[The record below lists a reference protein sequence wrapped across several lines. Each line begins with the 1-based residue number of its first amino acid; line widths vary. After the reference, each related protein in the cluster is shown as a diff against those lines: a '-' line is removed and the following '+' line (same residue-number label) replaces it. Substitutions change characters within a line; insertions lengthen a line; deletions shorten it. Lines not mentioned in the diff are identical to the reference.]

1 MSCLTLKPEAHQ
13 LMQEAAMGA
22 DGDATDAQD
31 LEREKRAAIAV
42 LKQQLANLLDL
53 YKNAVISAEG
63 YYPDK
68 DDRDRQIVFWEART
82 TDMQKKAVE
91 LGRVMA
97 AFSRVAQMWASADS
111 DGRTGLARGLFQ
123 YLVLNLDKQQIVDFR
138 LHPWSE

>member
-1 MSCLTLKPEAHQ
+1 
-13 LMQEAAMGA
+13 
-22 DGDATDAQD
+22 
-31 LEREKRAAIAV
+31 
-42 LKQQLANLLDL
+42 
-53 YKNAVISAEG
+53 
-63 YYPDK
+63 
-68 DDRDRQIVFWEART
+68 
-82 TDMQKKAVE
+82 MQKKAVE

>member
-53 YKNAVISAEG
+53 YKNAVISAAG
-63 YYPDK
+63 TTRTK
-68 DDRDRQIVFWEART
+68 TTATARSSSG
-82 TDMQKKAVE
+82 KR
-91 LGRVMA
+91 GRPTC
-97 AFSRVAQMWASADS
+97 R
-111 DGRTGLARGLFQ
+111 RR
-123 YLVLNLDKQQIVDFR
+123 R
-138 LHPWSE
+138 WSWGG